1 MYKKLKLLLF
11 AAILSISMT
20 GILPLP
26 VPNTTVFSVEA
37 AATPALNKKTAT
49 LNVRQ
54 TLQLTLKNNKKKITW
69 SSSNKKIATVSGKGF
84 VTAKVPGTVTITA
97 KAGSKKYRCTIKIK
111 SLKVKKIE
119 IHGSAS
125 VEKGKKIKL
134 NASVFP
140 SGASNKKIKWSS
152 SNESVATVSQNG
164 IVTARKGGT
173 TYITV
178 TALDGSKK
186 CARKKIAVNSSKVSE
201 LPFISGDLEIHTLS
215 VRSLASAAD
224 ESVLHAFEYLG
235 FKLEQKS
242 SASYSGYFTVKERR
256 IYLKNL
262 TGTVVYHEL
271 GHFLAWI
278 SGSRD
283 KTAEFKA
290 IYEKEKSK
298 MTSANRVYNTQ
309 NSSEY
314 FAESYREFCINPDG
328 LKKQRPQTYN
338 AIKAAVNYLN
348 SKSDAY
354 LANIKQAYEEIYW
367 N

>member
-54 TLQLTLKNNKKKITW
+54 RLQLTLKNNKKKITW
-69 SSSNKKIATVSGKGF
+69 SSSNKKVATVSGKGL
-84 VTAKVPGTVTITA
+84 VTAHAPGTVIITA
-97 KAGSKKYRCTIKIK
+97 KAGSKKYCCTIEVKKI
-111 SLKVKKIE
+111 KVKKLE
-119 IHGSAS
+119 IHGPES
-125 VEKGKKIKL
+125 VDVGKKIRLK
-134 NASVFP
+134 ASVFP
-140 SGASNKKIKWSS
+140 SDASNKKIKWIS
-152 SNESVATVSQNG
+152 SNKSIATVSQKG

-173 TYITV
+173 TYITAV
-178 TALDGSKK
+178 AQDGSKK
-186 CARKKIAVNSSKVSE
+186 RVQKKIVVNSSKVLE
-201 LPFISGDLEIHTLS
+201 VPFISGDLEMHTLS
-215 VRSLASAAD
+215 LRHLASAAD
-224 ESVLHAFEYLG
+224 ESVLRAFEYMG

-242 SASYSGYFTVKERR
+242 SASYRGYFTVKERK
-256 IYLKNL
+256 IYLKDL
-262 TGTVVYHEL
+262 SGTVVYHEL

-278 SGSRD
+278 SGDRD
-283 KTAEFKA
+283 KTVAFRA
-290 IYEKEKSK
+290 IYENEKAK
-298 MTSANRVYNTQ
+298 MTSSNRVYSTQ

-314 FAESYREFCINPDG
+314 FAESYREFCINPDV

-338 AIKAAVNYLN
+338 AIKAAVSYLN
-348 SKSDAY
+348 SKSDSY
-354 LANIKQAYEEIYW
+354 LATIKQAYEKAYW

>member
-26 VPNTTVFSVEA
+26 VFNTAIFSVEA
-37 AATPALNKKTAT
+37 AAAPTLNKKTAI
-49 LNVRQ
+49 LNVKQ
-54 TLQLTLKNNKKKITW
+54 TLQLALKNNKKKVTW
-69 SSSNKKIATVSGKGF
+69 SSSNKKIATVSGKGL
-84 VTAKVPGTVTITA
+84 VAAKSPGTVTITA
-97 KAGSKKYRCTIKIK
+97 NTGTSKYRCTIKINAI
-111 SLKVKKIE
+111 KVKNLKI
-119 IHGSAS
+119 
-125 VEKGKKIKL
+125 
-134 NASVFP
+134 N
-140 SGASNKKIKWSS
+140 GASSMKKDSSVQLSVTITPSNATNKTLKWSS
-152 SNESVATVSQNG
+152 SNGKIATVSSKG
-164 IVTARKGGT
+164 LVTGKSVGT
-173 TYITV
+173 AIITATATDGSTVKVQKKITV
-178 TALDGSKK
+178 VPKPTPVTI
-186 CARKKIAVNSSKVSE
+186 R
-201 LPFISGDLEIHTLS
+201 TL
-215 VRSLASAAD
+215 APKANTC
-224 ESVLHAFEYLG
+224 VLHAFEYLG

-242 SASYSGYFTVKERR
+242 SASYSGYFTAKERK
-256 IYLKNL
+256 IYLKNFL
-262 TGTVVYHEL
+262 GTVIYHEL

-338 AIKAAVNYLN
+338 AIKASEDCLN
-348 SKSDAY
+348 NKSDSY
-354 LANIKQAYEEIYW
+354 LYNVRQAYERTYW
-367 N
+367 

>member
-1 MYKKLKLLLF
+1 MYKKFKLLLF

-26 VPNTTVFSVEA
+26 VPSTVVFSVEA

-69 SSSNKKIATVSGKGF
+69 SSSNKKIATVSGKGL
-84 VTAKVPGTVTITA
+84 VTTKSPGTVTITA

-119 IHGSAS
+119 IRGSAS

-164 IVTARKGGT
+164 IVTARKDGT

-186 CARKKIAVNSSKVSE
+186 CARKKIVVNSPKILEV
-201 LPFISGDLEIHTLS
+201 PFISGDLEMHTPS
-215 VRSLASAAD
+215 VRYLAPVAD
-224 ESVLHAFEYLG
+224 ESILHAFEYLD
-235 FKLEQKS
+235 FKLEQKK
-242 SASYSGYFTVKERR
+242 SASYSGYFSVKEHK
-256 IYLKNL
+256 IYLK
-262 TGTVVYHEL
+262 TISGTVVYHEL

-278 SGSRD
+278 SGDKD

-290 IYEKEKSK
+290 IYGKEKAK
-298 MTSANRVYNTQ
+298 MISSNRAYSTQ

-314 FAESYREFCINPDG
+314 FAESYREFCITPDE

-338 AIKAAVNYLN
+338 AIKSAVNYLN
-348 SKSDAY
+348 SKNDSY
-354 LANIKQAYEEIYW
+354 LATIKQAYEKAYW